1 MAADCTGKAGSST
14 ITTRGAASLWH
25 TFLERHGTWSHA
37 ILHKVRG
44 GKLAVQGNEPVAG
57 IKTTPIVTCL
67 VLS

>member
-1 MAADCTGKAGSST
+1 MAADCTDKAGSST

-44 GKLAVQGNEPVAG
+44 GRGQAENVCTGERTLAM
-57 IKTTPIVTCL
+57 
-67 VLS
+67 

>member
-1 MAADCTGKAGSST
+1 MAADCTDKAGSST

-44 GKLAVQGNEPVAG
+44 GGEGAG
-57 IKTTPIVTCL
+57 
-67 VLS
+67 